1 VIRSTVWPQRIRS
14 PLPLLLV
21 GVILA
26 LILIVIAQAARQTPS
41 PGTNQTTL
49 SDREALTMVAD
60 KMRSGQ
66 AAEIVL
72 SQGQARFEDGAW
84 IVTVGDAEFH
94 FSTRNQ
100 IVVPDNAAAERLEF
114 GAGS

>member
-1 VIRSTVWPQRIRS
+1 MIRATVWPQRIRS

-26 LILIVIAQAARQTPS
+26 LILIVVAQAARQTPA

-49 SDREALTMVAD
+49 SDREALTMVAE

-66 AAEIVL
+66 AAEQVM
-72 SQGQARFEDGAW
+72 SEGQARFEDGAW
-84 IVTVGDAEFH
+84 QVTVGDANFH

-100 IVVPDNAAAERLEF
+100 VVVPDNTAAEQLEF
-114 GAGS
+114 GGST

>member
-1 VIRSTVWPQRIRS
+1 VIRTTVWPQRIRS

-26 LILIVIAQAARQTPS
+26 LILIVLAQAARQTPA

-49 SDREALTMVAD
+49 SDREALTMVAE

-66 AAEIVL
+66 AAEQVL

-84 IVTVGDAEFH
+84 LVTVGDAQFH
-94 FSTRNQ
+94 FSIRNQ
-100 IVVPDNAAAERLEF
+100 VVVPDNLAAAQLEF
-114 GAGS
+114 GGST